1 LIASTNLKAKQ
12 LKILLMKN
20 FFLIFLLLGIGLPKI
35 YAQDDLMKMLEDE
48 SKKEKKKDYATATFK
63 TSRLINGHSIE
74 NAAAGVLDFKVSH
87 RFGMVNRGSYELY
100 GLDQATMRIGLD
112 YGISDR
118 LMVGVG
124 RSTFQ
129 KQYDAF
135 GKFKILRQASGTR
148 GSSPISISAVS
159 TVMLKTLKYE
169 DPTKRNFYT
178 SRLSY
183 ANQLIIARKFSEGLS
198 LQLMPSFIHYNIA
211 KTVTEP
217 NDIFALGGGGRIK
230 LSKRL
235 SFNAE
240 YYYILPMSVVAGEG
254 YRIPGTKNSLALG
267 FDIETGGHVFQLH
280 FTNSTGMTE
289 KTFITETTGDFFK
302 GDIHF
307 GFNVSR
313 VFTIK
318 DKRKKKSN
326 TVASSDPYKVIRVK

>member
-1 LIASTNLKAKQ
+1 
-12 LKILLMKN
+12 MKTI
-20 FFLIFLLLGIGLPKI
+20 FLILTFVGIGTLSVH
-35 YAQDDLMKMLEDE
+35 AQDDLMKMLEEE

-74 NAAAGVLDFKVSH
+74 NAAAGVLDFKISH
-87 RFGMVNRGSYELY
+87 RFGMVNKGGYELF
-100 GLDQATMRIGLD
+100 GLDQATMRMGLD

-118 LMVGVG
+118 LMIGVG

-129 KQYDAF
+129 KQYDAL
-135 GKFKILRQASGTR
+135 GKFKILRQSKGGR
-148 GSSPISISAVS
+148 WSSPISISAVS
-159 TVMLKTLKYE
+159 TVMLKTLKWE
-169 DPTKRNFYT
+169 DPTRKNYYT
-178 SRLSY
+178 SRLSF
-183 ANQLIIARKFSEGLS
+183 AHQLIIARKFSEGLS
-198 LQLMPSFIHYNIA
+198 LQLMPSYVHYNLA
-211 KTVTEP
+211 QGATDP
-217 NDIFALGGGGRIK
+217 NDIFAMGVGGRIK

-240 YYYILPMSVVAGEG
+240 YYHVLPLSFVEGEG
-254 YRIPGTKNSLALG
+254 YMIPGTKNSLAVG

-318 DKRKKKSN
+318 EKRKKK
-326 TVASSDPYKVIRVK
+326 

>member
-1 LIASTNLKAKQ
+1 
-12 LKILLMKN
+12 MKTI
-20 FFLIFLLLGIGLPKI
+20 FLILTFTGISILSVH
-35 YAQDDLMKMLEDE
+35 AQDDLMKMLEEE

-74 NAAAGVLDFKVSH
+74 NAAAGVLDFKISH
-87 RFGMVNRGSYELY
+87 RFGMVNKGGYELF
-100 GLDQATMRIGLD
+100 GLDQATMRMGLD

-118 LMVGVG
+118 LMIGVG

-129 KQYDAF
+129 KQYDAL
-135 GKFKILRQASGTR
+135 GKFKILRQSKGGR
-148 GSSPISISAVS
+148 WSSPISVSAVS
-159 TVMLKTLKYE
+159 TVMLKTLKWE
-169 DPTKRNFYT
+169 DPTRKNYYT
-178 SRLSY
+178 SRLSF
-183 ANQLIIARKFSEGLS
+183 AHQLIIARKFSEGLS
-198 LQLMPSFIHYNIA
+198 LQLMPSYVHYNLA
-211 KTVTEP
+211 QGATDP
-217 NDIFALGGGGRIK
+217 NDIFAMGVGGRIK

-240 YYYILPMSVVAGEG
+240 YYHVLPLSFVEGEG
-254 YRIPGTKNSLALG
+254 YMIPGTKNSLAVG

-318 DKRKKKSN
+318 EKRKKK
-326 TVASSDPYKVIRVK
+326 

>member
-1 LIASTNLKAKQ
+1 MKKLLIL
-12 LKILLMKN
+12 
-20 FFLIFLLLGIGLPKI
+20 FFLLGVALPGLQ
-35 YAQDDLMKMLEDE
+35 AQDDLMKMLEAE
-48 SKKEKKKDYATATFK
+48 TAKEKKRDYATATFK

-74 NAAAGVLDFKVSH
+74 NAAAGVLDLKISH
-87 RFGMVNRGSYELY
+87 RFGMVNKGGYEFF
-100 GLDQATMRIGLD
+100 GLDQATMRLGLD
-112 YGISDR
+112 YGISNR
-118 LMVGVG
+118 LMIGVG

-135 GKFKILRQASGTR
+135 GKFKILRQSKGGR
-148 GSSPISISAVS
+148 WSSPISISAMS
-159 TVMLKTLKYE
+159 AVMIKTLKWE
-169 DPTKRNFYT
+169 DPTRKNYYT
-178 SRLSY
+178 SRLSF
-183 ANQLIIARKFSEGLS
+183 AHQLIIARKFSEGLS
-198 LQLMPSFIHYNIA
+198 LQIMPSFVHYNIA
-211 KTVTEP
+211 QAVTDP
-217 NDIFALGGGGRIK
+217 NDIFAMGIGGRIK

-240 YYYILPMSVVAGEG
+240 YYHILPISLVPGEG
-254 YRIPGTKNSLALG
+254 YMIPGTKNSLAVG

-318 DKRKKKSN
+318 DKRKKK
-326 TVASSDPYKVIRVK
+326 

>member
-1 LIASTNLKAKQ
+1 
-12 LKILLMKN
+12 MKTI
-20 FFLIFLLLGIGLPKI
+20 FLILTFTGISILSVH
-35 YAQDDLMKMLEDE
+35 AQDDLMKMLEEE

-74 NAAAGVLDFKVSH
+74 NAAAGVLDFKISH
-87 RFGMVNRGSYELY
+87 RFGMVNKGGYELF
-100 GLDQATMRIGLD
+100 GLDQATMRMGLD

-118 LMVGVG
+118 LMIGVG

-129 KQYDAF
+129 KQYDAL
-135 GKFKILRQASGTR
+135 GKFKILRQSKGGR
-148 GSSPISISAVS
+148 WSSPISVSAVS
-159 TVMLKTLKYE
+159 TVMLKTLKWE
-169 DPTKRNFYT
+169 DPTRKNYYT
-178 SRLSY
+178 SRLSF
-183 ANQLIIARKFSEGLS
+183 AHQLIIARKFSEGLS
-198 LQLMPSFIHYNIA
+198 LQLMPSYVHYNLA
-211 KTVTEP
+211 QGATDP
-217 NDIFALGGGGRIK
+217 NDIFAMGVGGRIK

-240 YYYILPMSVVAGEG
+240 YYHVLPLSFVEGEG
-254 YRIPGTKNSLALG
+254 YMIPGTKNSLAVG

-313 VFTIK
+313 VFK
-318 DKRKKKSN
+318 KKKKRKKK
-326 TVASSDPYKVIRVK
+326 

>member
-1 LIASTNLKAKQ
+1 
-12 LKILLMKN
+12 MKN
-20 FFLIFLLLGIGLPKI
+20 LFFIFFLLAFYLPKI

-48 SKKEKKKDYATATFK
+48 SKKEKRKDYATATFK

-74 NAAAGVLDFKVSH
+74 NAAAGVLDFKISH
-87 RFGMVNRGSYELY
+87 RFGMVNKGGYELF

-118 LMVGVG
+118 FMIGAG

-135 GKFKILRQASGTR
+135 GKFKILRQAKGGR
-148 GSSPISISAVS
+148 WPSPISVSAVS
-159 TVMLKTLKYE
+159 TVMLKTLKWE
-169 DPTKRNFYT
+169 DPTRKNFYT
-178 SRLSY
+178 SRLSF
-183 ANQLIIARKFSEGLS
+183 AHQLIIARKFNEGLS
-198 LQLMPSFIHYNIA
+198 LQLMPSFVHYNIA
-211 KTVTEP
+211 AAVTDP
-217 NDIFALGGGGRIK
+217 NDIFAMGVGGRIK
-230 LSKRL
+230 LNKRL
-235 SFNAE
+235 SFNVE
-240 YYYILPMSVVAGEG
+240 YYHILPISLVPGED

-289 KTFITETTGDFFK
+289 KTFITETVGDFFK

-318 DKRKKKSN
+318 EKKK
-326 TVASSDPYKVIRVK
+326 KH

>member
-1 LIASTNLKAKQ
+1 MKNLF
-12 LKILLMKN
+12 LILLMSCICISK
-20 FFLIFLLLGIGLPKI
+20 LH
-35 YAQDDLMKMLEDE
+35 AQDDLMKMLEDE
-48 SKKEKKKDYATATFK
+48 TKNDKKKDYATATFK

-74 NAAAGVLDFKVSH
+74 NAAAGVLDFKISH
-87 RFGMVNRGSYELY
+87 RFGMVNKGGYEFF

-112 YGISDR
+112 YGISNR

-135 GKFKILRQASGTR
+135 GKFKILRQSTGGR

-159 TVMLKTLKYE
+159 TVMLKTLKWE
-169 DPTKRNFYT
+169 DPTRKNYYT
-178 SRLSY
+178 SRLSF
-183 ANQLIIARKFSEGLS
+183 AHQLIIARKFSEGFS
-198 LQLMPSFIHYNIA
+198 FQLMPSFVHYNIA
-211 KTVTEP
+211 QGATDP
-217 NDIFALGGGGRIK
+217 NDIFALGAGGRIK

-240 YYYILPMSVVAGEG
+240 YYHILPISLVEGEG
-254 YRIPGTKNSLALG
+254 YRIPGTKNSLAVG

-318 DKRKKKSN
+318 EKKK
-326 TVASSDPYKVIRVK
+326 KK

>member
-1 LIASTNLKAKQ
+1 MKKLFLALV
-12 LKILLMKN
+12 LLTA
-20 FFLIFLLLGIGLPKI
+20 FGIKL
-35 YAQDDLMKMLEDE
+35 YAQDDLMKMLEED

-74 NAAAGVLDFKVSH
+74 NVAAGVLDVKISH
-87 RFGMVNRGSYELY
+87 RFGMVNRGSYEFF
-100 GLDQATMRIGLD
+100 GLDQATMRLGLD
-112 YGISDR
+112 YGISNR
-118 LMVGVG
+118 LMVGFG

-135 GKFKILRQASGTR
+135 YKFKILRQSKGGR

-159 TVMLKTLKYE
+159 TVMLKTLKWE
-169 DPTKRNFYT
+169 DPKRQNYYT
-178 SRLSY
+178 SRVSY
-183 ANQLIIARKFSEGLS
+183 AHQLIIARKFSES
-198 LQLMPSFIHYNIA
+198 VSFQLMPSFVHYNLA
-211 KTVTEP
+211 QGATDP

-235 SFNAE
+235 SFNFE
-240 YYYILPMSVVAGEG
+240 YYHILPISLVAGEG
-254 YRIPGTKNSLALG
+254 YRIPGTKNSIAVG
-267 FDIETGGHVFQLH
+267 FDIETGGHVFQLQ

-307 GFNVSR
+307 GFNLSR

-318 DKRKKKSN
+318 NRKSKKH
-326 TVASSDPYKVIRVK
+326 

>member
-1 LIASTNLKAKQ
+1 
-12 LKILLMKN
+12 MKK
-20 FFLIFLLLGIGLPKI
+20 LLLIVFLFGGTFSKLF
-35 YAQDDLMKMLEDE
+35 AQDDLMKMLDDE

-74 NAAAGVLDFKVSH
+74 NAAAGVLDLKISH
-87 RFGMVNRGSYELY
+87 RFGMVNKGAYEFF
-100 GLDQATMRIGLD
+100 GLDQATMRLGLD
-112 YGISDR
+112 YGISNR
-118 LMVGVG
+118 LMIGVG
-124 RSTFQ
+124 HSTFQ

-135 GKFKILRQASGTR
+135 GKFKILRQSKGGH

-159 TVMLKTLKYE
+159 SIMLNTLKWE
-169 DPTKRNFYT
+169 DPTRKNFYT
-178 SRLSY
+178 SRL
-183 ANQLIIARKFSEGLS
+183 AFAHQLIIARKFSEGLS
-198 LQLMPSFIHYNIA
+198 MQLMPSMVHYNI
-211 KTVTEP
+211 VNEVSLP
-217 NDIFALGGGGRIK
+217 NDIFALGVGGRIK

-240 YYYILPMSVVAGEG
+240 YYYVLPVSIVPGED
-254 YRIPGTKNSLALG
+254 YMLPGTKNSLAVG

-318 DKRKKKSN
+318 DKRKKK
-326 TVASSDPYKVIRVK
+326 

>member
-1 LIASTNLKAKQ
+1 
-12 LKILLMKN
+12 MKN
-20 FFLIFLLLGIGLPKI
+20 LFLILVLACCSLSKL

-48 SKKEKKKDYATATFK
+48 TKNDKKKDYATATFK

-74 NAAAGVLDFKVSH
+74 NAAAGVLDLKISH
-87 RFGMVNRGSYELY
+87 RFGMVNKGAYEFF

-112 YGISDR
+112 YGISNR

-124 RSTFQ
+124 HSTFE

-135 GKFKILRQASGTR
+135 GKFKILRQSKGGR
-148 GSSPISISAVS
+148 WSSPISVSAVS
-159 TVMLKTLKYE
+159 TVMLKTLKWE
-169 DPTKRNFYT
+169 DPSRKNFYT
-178 SRLSY
+178 SRLFF
-183 ANQLIIARKFSEGLS
+183 AHQLIIARKFSEGFS
-198 LQLMPSFIHYNIA
+198 FQLMPSFVHYNIA
-211 KTVTEP
+211 QATTDP
-217 NDIFALGGGGRIK
+217 NDIFALGVGGRIK
-230 LSKRL
+230 LNKRL

-240 YYYILPMSVVAGEG
+240 YYYVLPISMVAGEG
-254 YRIPGTKNSLALG
+254 YMIPGTKNSLALG

-289 KTFITETTGDFFK
+289 KSFITQTTGDFFK

-318 DKRKKKSN
+318 EKRKKK
-326 TVASSDPYKVIRVK
+326 